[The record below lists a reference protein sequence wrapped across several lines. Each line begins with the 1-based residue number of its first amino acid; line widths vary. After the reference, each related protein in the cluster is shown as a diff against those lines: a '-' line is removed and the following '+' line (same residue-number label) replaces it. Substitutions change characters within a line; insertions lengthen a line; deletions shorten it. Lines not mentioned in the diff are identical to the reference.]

1 MKKWLFE
8 EQAEIEEK
16 MESGVCECES
26 ACLVRMVPM
35 RMEDGVEGLFLY
47 DCDQIVY
54 VLECYLFVSVRQR
67 HDLAANGHS
76 FGFYSPNANKLS
88 LNSKS
93 RRERSLNQSR
103 DRGCQGHS
111 KEKPGGAPIRFPVPS
126 PWRFPYSC
134 WTLEGRVVCGLSH
147 TSARRQTEVSH
158 CCWKAS
164 PRRRFMGADRQ
175 RSEALK

>member
-8 EQAEIEEK
+8 EQAEIKEK

-35 RMEDGVEGLFLY
+35 RMEDGVEGLFLH

-88 LNSKS
+88 PNSNS

-111 KEKPGGAPIRFPVPS
+111 KEKPGGAPIRFPVRLHGGFHILAGP
-126 PWRFPYSC
+126 
-134 WTLEGRVVCGLSH
+134 
-147 TSARRQTEVSH
+147 
-158 CCWKAS
+158 WKAAWS
-164 PRRRFMGADRQ
+164 AVSLTPQPDGKPR
-175 RSEALK
+175 